1 MSVLFGGEGQK
12 ERGEDAKGTKN
23 SLHHSMPQDVGSE
36 ANAKTISSR
45 ISNLP
50 RPLPPLPAGQKG
62 EDVVVEWCGILFVR
76 VSVSRY
82 RCHVTVL
89 ASLCLCV
96 CKSLFLLTWIVCR
109 QGLAPFGK
117 PVFLKHRATL

>member
-50 RPLPPLPAGQKG
+50 RPLPPLPAYEHAVCLPPYVWMG
-62 EDVVVEWCGILFVR
+62 ECNGLLFI
-76 VSVSRY
+76 Y
-82 RCHVTVL
+82 AL
-89 ASLCLCV
+89 ML
-96 CKSLFLLTWIVCR
+96 
-109 QGLAPFGK
+109 
-117 PVFLKHRATL
+117 

>member
-1 MSVLFGGEGQK
+1 MHILHHFESGAGSRAMSVLFGGEGQK

-50 RPLPPLPAGQKG
+50 RPLPPVPAGQKG
-62 EDVVVEWCGILFVR
+62 ARGGIER
-76 VSVSRY
+76 GRKKK
-82 RCHVTVL
+82 RTGRR
-89 ASLCLCV
+89 
-96 CKSLFLLTWIVCR
+96 W
-109 QGLAPFGK
+109 
-117 PVFLKHRATL
+117 